1 MARQMIYPRHYPVDD
16 FASERERAWAFLCLN
31 QRTATEAIVQWFNS
45 ECERVGFSRMART
58 DKSGKRSV
66 TSDKA
71 EWTGF
76 ANVDLSPDDKHAI
89 AGGVLDGDAVLDI
102 IADMLATGHKLTVTY
117 DAQRDT
123 VQGSVTGVYK
133 SCKNAGLTMT
143 SFARD
148 LSSLLTVIAYKQDV
162 VTKGDWSKFVQ
173 RRRDTEDFG

>member
-1 MARQMIYPRHYPVDD
+1 MARKMIYPKHYPVGD
-16 FASERERAWAFLCLN
+16 FSSERAKAWAFLCLN
-31 QRTATEAIVQWFNS
+31 EDTATEAIVQWFNS
-45 ECERVGFSRMART
+45 ECERVGFSRMAKTNKAGVRA
-58 DKSGKRSV
+58 V
-66 TSDKA
+66 TNDKA

-76 ANVDLSPDDKHAI
+76 ANVDLSADDKAAI

-102 IADMLATGHKLTVTY
+102 IADMLATGHKLTINY

-148 LSSLLTVIAYKQDV
+148 VTGLLTVIAYKQDV

-173 RRRDTEDFG
+173 RKRDIEDFG